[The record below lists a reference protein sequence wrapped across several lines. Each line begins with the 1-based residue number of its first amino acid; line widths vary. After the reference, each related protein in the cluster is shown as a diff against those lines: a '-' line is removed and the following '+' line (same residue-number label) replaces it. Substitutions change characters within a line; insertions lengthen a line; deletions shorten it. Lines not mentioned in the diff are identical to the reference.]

1 MISIDSREDDDDEAD
16 FGGMRRRRCRSSV
29 TPRVVESVLG
39 VVCVLGVA
47 SLSRALEIRVRAGE
61 TECVTERVREARTMV
76 SGSWF
81 VTRASNANAPSERG
95 PGYGDH
101 YDDYHYWERHSDA
114 FDARG
119 SLESSDSSEAGEE
132 IYNALGKTEHR
143 FEFEARNVGEL
154 RMCFTNSGGR
164 DASVSYSASLGR
176 QWDHNKAKE
185 QHVDSAYAELN
196 NVETRVGSLLEE
208 VRYHEQRAKRH
219 QRTNVVVSKRVVRWS
234 IIEAL
239 AIVCASYY
247 QFYYV
252 KKLFEKRDRR
262 GGFTRV

>member
-1 MISIDSREDDDDEAD
+1 
-16 FGGMRRRRCRSSV
+16 
-29 TPRVVESVLG
+29 
-39 VVCVLGVA
+39 
-47 SLSRALEIRVRAGE
+47 
-61 TECVTERVREARTMV
+61 MV

-81 VTRASNANAPSERG
+81 VTRASNANAPTERG
-95 PGYGDH
+95 PGYGEYD
-101 YDDYHYWERHSDA
+101 DDYHYWERHSDA

-119 SLESSDSSEAGEE
+119 SLESSDSSEAAEE

-143 FEFEARNVGEL
+143 FEFEARNIGEL

>member
-1 MISIDSREDDDDEAD
+1 M
-16 FGGMRRRRCRSSV
+16 
-29 TPRVVESVLG
+29 
-39 VVCVLGVA
+39 
-47 SLSRALEIRVRAGE
+47 RAGE

-119 SLESSDSSEAGEE
+119 SLESSDSSEAAEE

-176 QWDHNKAKE
+176 QWDHNKANE

-234 IIEAL
+234 IIEAV

-252 KKLFEKRDRR
+252 IKLFEKRDRR

>member
-1 MISIDSREDDDDEAD
+1 M
-16 FGGMRRRRCRSSV
+16 MRTTRPRRGFV
-29 TPRVVESVLG
+29 TVLVAVVVAG
-39 VVCVLGVA
+39 VVTRGVD
-47 SLSRALEIRVRAGE
+47 ALEIRVRAGE
-61 TECVTERVREARTMV
+61 TECVTERVREASTAV

-81 VTRASNANAPSERG
+81 ITRAGNTAAPSERG
-95 PGYGDH
+95 TPPGYGDY

-119 SLESSDSSEAGEE
+119 SLESGDAGNAPEE

-143 FEFEARNVGEL
+143 FEFEARHAGEL
-154 RMCFTNSGGR
+154 RMCFTNSGNR

-176 QWDHNKAKE
+176 VWDHNKAKE
-185 QHVDSAYAELN
+185 QHIDPVYEELN

-219 QRTNVVVSKRVVRWS
+219 QRTSVAVNTRVVRWS
-234 IIEAL
+234 IIEAV

>member
-1 MISIDSREDDDDEAD
+1 MGARWAVGRTIGARRATMRTTTRPRR
-16 FGGMRRRRCRSSV
+16 GGFV
-29 TPRVVESVLG
+29 TVLVAVLVVATRG
-39 VVCVLGVA
+39 VD
-47 SLSRALEIRVRAGE
+47 ALEIRVRAGE
-61 TECVTERVREARTMV
+61 TECVTERVREASTAV

-81 VTRASNANAPSERG
+81 ITRAGNTAAPSERG
-95 PGYGDH
+95 TPPGYGDY
-101 YDDYHYWERHSDA
+101 YDEYHYWERHSDA

-119 SLESSDSSEAGEE
+119 SLESGDAGNAPEE

-143 FEFEARNVGEL
+143 FEFEARNAGEL
-154 RMCFTNSGGR
+154 RMCFTNSGNR

-176 QWDHNKAKE
+176 VWDHNKAKE
-185 QHVDSAYAELN
+185 QHIDPVYEELN

-219 QRTNVVVSKRVVRWS
+219 QRTSVAVNTRVVRWS
-234 IIEAL
+234 IIEAV